1 MLWKLLG
8 FAVIGTMWGAGLQDE
23 LEARA
28 KRGPGKVFLY
38 AKHLKT
44 GKTIGLR
51 AEEKVRTAS
60 TIKLPILVEV
70 FAGAAEGKWKLD
82 DEIEMRK
89 QDVVSGSGVM
99 RELTPGT
106 KFKIRDV
113 ANLMIVVSD
122 NTGTNVI
129 LERITAD
136 RVNARMDALG
146 LPATRSMRKVR
157 GDGTQLAP
165 AQGWSKAGLLEENK
179 KFGLG
184 SSTSVEMVKLLE
196 MLEGGKLEGSKEM
209 LEILKRQ
216 QDNTGMQRKLGK
228 YTIASKSGALDH
240 LRSDVGIV
248 YAKSGPIAMAITVED
263 IPGIDY
269 GPDNPGLL
277 VLADLAEMIVNA
289 WER

>member
-1 MLWKLLG
+1 MLLKLLG
-8 FAVIGTMWGAGLQDE
+8 FALVGTLWGAGLQEE

-44 GKTIGLR
+44 GKSIGLR
-51 AEEKVRTAS
+51 GKEKVRTAS

-82 DEIEMRK
+82 DEIEMRQ

-106 KFKIRDV
+106 KLKIRDV

-136 RVNARMDALG
+136 RVNARMDVLG

-165 AQGWSKAGLLEENK
+165 AQGWSKAGMLEENR

-184 SSTSVEMVKLLE
+184 SSTSVEMVELLE
-196 MLEGGKLEGSKEM
+196 MLESGKLEGGKEM

-248 YAKSGPIAMAITVED
+248 YTKSGPIAMAITVED
-263 IPGIDY
+263 VPGIDY
-269 GPDNPGLL
+269 GPDNPALL
-277 VLADLAEMIVNA
+277 VLADLAEMIVRA
-289 WER
+289 WE

>member
-8 FAVIGTMWGAGLQDE
+8 LAAVGTLWGAGLQEE

-44 GKTIGLR
+44 GKTIGLQ

-99 RELTPGT
+99 RELTAGT
-106 KFKIRDV
+106 KLKIRDV

-184 SSTSVEMVKLLE
+184 SSTSIEMVKLLE
-196 MLEGGKLEGSKEM
+196 MLEDGKLEGSNAM

-269 GPDNPGLL
+269 GPDNAGLL

>member
-1 MLWKLLG
+1 MWRKLLYCG
-8 FAVIGTMWGAGLQDE
+8 VVGSLWGASLQE
-23 LEARA
+23 EVAARA
-28 KRGPGKVFLY
+28 KQGPGQVFLY

-44 GKTIGLR
+44 GQTLSWRG
-51 AEEKVRTAS
+51 EEKVRTAS
-60 TIKLPILVEV
+60 TIKLPILVELY
-70 FAGAAEGKWKLD
+70 AGAAEGKWKLD
-82 DEIEMRK
+82 EEVEMRK

-99 RELTPGT
+99 REMSAGT
-106 KFKIRDV
+106 KWRLRDV
-113 ANLMIVVSD
+113 GNLMIVVSD

-146 LPATRSMRKVR
+146 LGATRSMRKVR

-179 KFGLG
+179 KYGLG
-184 SSTSVEMVKLLE
+184 STTPQEMVRLLE
-196 MLEGGKLEGSKEM
+196 MLEAGKLEGSREM

-228 YTIASKSGALDH
+228 YTVASKSGALDH

-248 YAKSGPIAMAITVED
+248 YTKSGPIAMAITVED
-263 IPGIDY
+263 LPGIDY
-269 GPDNPGLL
+269 GPDNPGLW
-277 VLADLAEMIVNA
+277 VLADLAAAIVKA
-289 WER
+289 WE

>member
-1 MLWKLLG
+1 MMWKFICLG
-8 FAVIGTMWGAGLQDE
+8 LAGTVWGAGLQEE

-44 GKTIGLR
+44 GKSIGLR
-51 AEEKVRTAS
+51 SEEKVRTAS

-82 DEIEMRK
+82 DEIEMRQ

-99 RELTPGT
+99 RELTPGV
-106 KFKIRDV
+106 KLKIRDV

-179 KFGLG
+179 KYGLG
-184 SSTSVEMVKLLE
+184 SSTSLEMVKLLE

-216 QDNTGMQRKLGK
+216 QDNTGMQRRLGK

-248 YAKSGPIAMAITVED
+248 YTKSGPIAMAITVED

-269 GPDNPGLL
+269 GPDNPGLFA
-277 VLADLAEMIVNA
+277 LADLAEMIVKA
-289 WER
+289 WE

>member
-1 MLWKLLG
+1 
-8 FAVIGTMWGAGLQDE
+8 LQEE

-70 FAGAAEGKWKLD
+70 FAGAAEGKWRLD

-99 RELTPGT
+99 RELTAGT
-106 KFKIRDV
+106 KLKIRDV

-196 MLEGGKLEGSKEM
+196 MLEGGKLEGSKDM

-248 YAKSGPIAMAITVED
+248 YAKSGPVAIAIGGDDRECLGALNRAVR
-263 IPGIDY
+263 
-269 GPDNPGLL
+269 
-277 VLADLAEMIVNA
+277 V
-289 WER
+289 R